1 MVFLRQFIVH
11 FYFTLNGFNSK
22 WNFIWGF
29 FEPLF
34 GPAFLVL
41 IETSIKKGFKSA
53 MFLDIGILISD
64 AVYLLAP
71 LFIAEKINYWLYSIS
86 YILNILLEVYL

>member
-1 MVFLRQFIVH
+1 M
-11 FYFTLNGFNSK
+11 
-22 WNFIWGF
+22 
-29 FEPLF
+29 
-34 GPAFLVL
+34 L

-64 AVYLLAP
+64 GVYLLAS

-86 YILNILLEVYL
+86 YVKYIAGSIFIIIEPFPSLKLHFTK